1 LAWDCR
7 SGDSIN
13 FSAKGADAFVFIEIG
28 SCDVTASPDAPAGI
42 VRTVAATLRPALRS
56 FLRRLPGPLWPS
68 RQTRRSRSLAEMAA
82 PSSSEGDKILDL
94 EREIDALRQAVD
106 ARDQFI
112 ATAGH
117 ELRNPMLPI
126 VLATQRLIAMAE
138 RSQGNAAA
146 LLPDLRRLERLVD
159 LYVGRTTLLLDISRI
174 TAGHQKLEPESLD
187 LAELLRD
194 IVASYADAA
203 RRAGS
208 TVATDI
214 PDTVPGRWDRLAL
227 RQVIENLVSNAIKYG
242 DGKPIAVALE
252 PRGETVRIVVKDNG
266 IGIKEED
273 QARIFDRFERA
284 VSRRRHGG
292 FGIGLWLANE
302 LVTAMAG
309 RITIESAAGDGSS
322 FTVTLPVHHDKDRV
336 TT

>member
-1 LAWDCR
+1 
-7 SGDSIN
+7 
-13 FSAKGADAFVFIEIG
+13 
-28 SCDVTASPDAPAGI
+28 
-42 VRTVAATLRPALRS
+42 
-56 FLRRLPGPLWPS
+56 
-68 RQTRRSRSLAEMAA
+68 MAA